1 MATNAFMAGF
11 NLRKNKTG
19 DDSQTPDTGAKGT
32 SGARGKA
39 SGGIPGLISGAIQKR
54 QQTKQQTKR
63 SQSTLKG
70 AQSPSDLS
78 PTAPDLSSATI
89 PSFKKG
95 GRVKRTGLA
104 FVHRGER
111 VIPAKRSRTKRSSK
125 RTVTKP

>member
-19 DDSQTPDTGAKGT
+19 DDSQTPGTGA

-39 SGGIPGLISGAIQKR
+39 SGGGIPGLISGAIQKR

-63 SQSTLKG
+63 SQSTLRG
-70 AQSPSDLS
+70 AQSPSDVS
-78 PTAPDLSSATI
+78 TTTPDLSSATI

>member
-19 DDSQTPDTGAKGT
+19 DDSQSGTGAKGT

-54 QQTKQQTKR
+54 RQTKQQTK
-63 SQSTLKG
+63 
-70 AQSPSDLS
+70 S
-78 PTAPDLSSATI
+78 PTAPDLSNATI